1 MPTPKVDYKP
11 KQYRTVTPYLTVN
24 DARKTI
30 DFATQVL
37 GAELIFQMDGPDGS
51 VAHAELKIDDSVIM
65 VGQAGGQWK
74 PTPSSLYIY
83 VPDVDT
89 TYKKAVQTGAKSER
103 EPADQ
108 FYGDRV
114 ANVVDENGTRWS
126 FGTHIEDVSPE
137 ELSRRAAEMKAA

>member
-1 MPTPKVDYKP
+1 
-11 KQYRTVTPYLTVN
+11 VTPYLTVA
-24 DARKTI
+24 DAQKTI

-37 GAELIFQMDGPDGS
+37 GAELVFKMNGPDGS
-51 VAHAELKIDDSVIM
+51 IAHAELKIDDSVIM

-74 PTPSSLYIY
+74 PTPASLYVY
-83 VPDVDT
+83 VPDVDA

-114 ANVVDENGTRWS
+114 ANVVDDNETRWS
-126 FGTHIEDVSPE
+126 FGTHIEDVSTD
-137 ELSRRAAEMKAA
+137 ELNKRMAAMKAA

>member
-1 MPTPKVDYKP
+1 MPTSKVDYKP
-11 KQYRTVTPYLTVN
+11 KQYRAVTPYLTVA
-24 DARKTI
+24 DAQKTI

-37 GAELIFQMDGPDGS
+37 GAELVFKMNGPDGS
-51 VAHAELKIDDSVIM
+51 IAHAELKIDDSVIM

-74 PTPSSLYIY
+74 PTPASLYVY
-83 VPDVDT
+83 VPDVDA

-114 ANVVDENGTRWS
+114 ANVVDDNGTRWS
-126 FGTHIEDVSPE
+126 FGTHIEDVSTD
-137 ELSRRAAEMKAA
+137 ELNKRMAAMKAA